1 MFVMDEI
8 IFVLHSYFTCS
19 VSDHSFWY
27 GSTTGRYQSP
37 CYSWSFSPV
46 KSWENCYWL
55 TSGDDDPD
63 LSEKELKEIG
73 LLLLRHAMATSQQSL
88 AASILSRF
96 PSLCFIIL
104 LARQSVIN
112 AHCSLWFWFSMFAR
126 GVFLSV
132 LAHNVNGKMTTGQV
146 SGHPDYWRF
155 PVSKQRQFDPAIL
168 CWHGKCLLFLLPHQ
182 IVLIPYSKKR
192 TCLLQVLSPQGRP
205 LPDILNHSFLY
216 TLHDGLKSFLV
227 SHPVAIEKMPREDL
241 VKMMAGLRT
250 LILKAALLSS
260 QFTSR
265 DVQSLMT
272 AFLPTLP
279 ITPLNTAQWLDWT
292 NPLHISLNLEK
303 QQFIGNLVEIQT
315 PEQHQAILSN
325 ISRNNEAMKKYFTAQ
340 LKMLAKHRLD
350 CEVNDK
356 NTDWVKF

>member
-1 MFVMDEI
+1 M
-8 IFVLHSYFTCS
+8 
-19 VSDHSFWY
+19 
-27 GSTTGRYQSP
+27 
-37 CYSWSFSPV
+37 
-46 KSWENCYWL
+46 
-55 TSGDDDPD
+55 
-63 LSEKELKEIG
+63 
-73 LLLLRHAMATSQQSL
+73 
-88 AASILSRF
+88 
-96 PSLCFIIL
+96 
-104 LARQSVIN
+104 
-112 AHCSLWFWFSMFAR
+112 
-126 GVFLSV
+126 
-132 LAHNVNGKMTTGQV
+132 
-146 SGHPDYWRF
+146 
-155 PVSKQRQFDPAIL
+155 
-168 CWHGKCLLFLLPHQ
+168 
-182 IVLIPYSKKR
+182 
-192 TCLLQVLSPQGRP
+192 LSPQGRP

-356 NTDWVKF
+356 NTDWVKS